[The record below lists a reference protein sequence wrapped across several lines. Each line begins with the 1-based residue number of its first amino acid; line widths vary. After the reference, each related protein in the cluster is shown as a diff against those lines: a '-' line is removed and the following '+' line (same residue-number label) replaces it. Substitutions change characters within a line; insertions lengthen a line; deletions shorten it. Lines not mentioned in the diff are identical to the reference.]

1 MRSAVWFVPL
11 TVKMVLGLLHEN
23 AVLAI
28 MLELVALFGEMTV
41 PRATGGEKARFVRS

>member
-1 MRSAVWFVPL
+1 
-11 TVKMVLGLLHEN
+11 MVCAINGQNGLGLLHEN

-28 MLELVALFGEMTV
+28 MLELVALCGEMTV